1 MQPQRYAKIS
11 GWGKYVPENVLTNDD
26 LARMVDTN
34 DEWIRT
40 RTGIAE
46 RRIRGE
52 NDTNSSMAVAA
63 STPAIDMAGI
73 KVTDLDL
80 IIVATSSPDH
90 MLPPVSSQVQNML
103 GATCGAFQLGAGCS
117 GWVYGLAVAS
127 QFIENGSANHVLVVG
142 SEIISFALDYTD
154 RTTCVL
160 FGDAAAAVVLS
171 ASDEPS
177 GVLAHELG
185 SDGSDYDALWVPDAG
200 STNPVSQSTIDER
213 RQYIQ
218 MDGRRVFKFA
228 TRTVAQSL
236 KRTIDKAGLLP
247 DDIDLFIPHQAN
259 ARIVEAGARLLRQPA
274 EKFYMNIHKYGN
286 TSTASVPLA
295 LVEALEEGRLKEGD
309 KVAMIAF
316 GAGLTWA
323 TVVLQMGVGEISPAH
338 TLFSAEGIAHAA
350 KRARNKVV
358 DSVQMSL
365 VPFYTW
371 LQGRGKKK

>member
-11 GWGKYVPENVLTNDD
+11 GWGKYVPENILTNDD
-26 LARMVDTN
+26 LAQMVDTN

-40 RTGIAE
+40 RTGISE

-52 NDTNSSMAVAA
+52 NDTNSGMAVAA
-63 STPAIDMAGI
+63 SKPALAMAGV
-73 KVTDLDL
+73 KATDLDL

-90 MLPPVSSQVQNML
+90 LLPPVSSQVQAML
-103 GATCGAFQLGAGCS
+103 GAKCGAFQLGAGCS
-117 GWVYGLAVAS
+117 GWVYGLTVAS
-127 QFIENGSANHVLVVG
+127 QFIQNGTAQHVLVVG
-142 SEIISFALDYTD
+142 SEIISFAIDYTD

-171 ASDEPS
+171 VTDEPS

-185 SDGSDYDALWVPDAG
+185 SDGSDYDALWVRDAG
-200 STNPVSQSTIDER
+200 STNPLSQATIDNRHNFIE
-213 RQYIQ
+213 

-295 LVEALEEGRLKEGD
+295 MVEALEEGRLKEGD

-338 TLFSAEGIAHAA
+338 SLFSAAGVAHAA
-350 KRARNKVV
+350 KRTRNKVV

-365 VPFYTW
+365 VPLYTW
-371 LQGRGKKK
+371 LQGRGKKQ